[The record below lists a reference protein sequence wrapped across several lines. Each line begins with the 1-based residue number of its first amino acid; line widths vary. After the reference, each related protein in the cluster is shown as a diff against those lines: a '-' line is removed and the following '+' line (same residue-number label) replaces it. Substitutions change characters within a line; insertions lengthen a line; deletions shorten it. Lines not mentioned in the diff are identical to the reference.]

1 MVCAAWRARTRRD
14 REHEEQ
20 HEHGQ
25 RRGSERAERGQVA
38 VAAAREAAAA
48 ALAMIDRCDAAKF
61 VKIIHSRGVFCI
73 HKRNFFCPWAGF
85 AHLGFLPTA
94 RESLVILDS
103 RAERRSL
110 TIG

>member
-1 MVCAAWRARTRRD
+1 MTNHTGPARAKPVEPNQLIRSPPQMKQLSMVCAAWRARTRRD

-48 ALAMIDRCDAAKF
+48 AFAMIDRCDAA
-61 VKIIHSRGVFCI
+61 
-73 HKRNFFCPWAGF
+73 N
-85 AHLGFLPTA
+85 
-94 RESLVILDS
+94 
-103 RAERRSL
+103 
-110 TIG
+110 

>member
-48 ALAMIDRCDAAKF
+48 ALAMIDRCDAPNSIFMQKNA
-61 VKIIHSRGVFCI
+61 
-73 HKRNFFCPWAGF
+73 
-85 AHLGFLPTA
+85 
-94 RESLVILDS
+94 S
-103 RAERRSL
+103 RARLLLAQLVLCDPSCAADLVRP
-110 TIG
+110 